1 MEEARVKHMVAW
13 RDKKIKNLEER
24 IKIYEEIVNMCLA
37 LCVAGQ
43 GERIS
48 KKRVREALQYK
59 YDVSDD
65 GEYYVIKRRQEEKVG
80 AFGKKEGNED
90 HQGVT

>member
-24 IKIYEEIVNMCLA
+24 IKIYDEIVNMCLA

-48 KKRVREALQYK
+48 KKKVSEALMYK

-65 GEYYVIKRRQEEKVG
+65 GEYYVIKRKQEENGG
-80 AFGKKEGNED
+80 AFRTEEGNED
-90 HQGVT
+90 Q